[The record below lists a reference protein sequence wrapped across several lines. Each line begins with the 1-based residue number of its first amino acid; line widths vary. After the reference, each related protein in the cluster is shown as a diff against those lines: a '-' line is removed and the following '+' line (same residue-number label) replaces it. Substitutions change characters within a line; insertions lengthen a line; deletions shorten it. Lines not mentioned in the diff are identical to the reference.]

1 MKPGFQRG
9 YIKKAQFV
17 KFLPSVNWILKKK
30 IFNLNG
36 QMNSKMLRNEDWD
49 FVYKLRKKKKKKFFI
64 LQILL
69 FFIKVEQLNILFI
82 KDLNMDIIC
91 GIF

>member
-17 KFLPSVNWILKKK
+17 KFLPSVNWILKK

-49 FVYKLRKKKKKKFFI
+49 FVYKLRKKKTKSF
-64 LQILL
+64 L
-69 FFIKVEQLNILFI
+69 FSKYYCFS
-82 KDLNMDIIC
+82 
-91 GIF
+91 